1 MATRGIGEWYDSDVD
16 EDDEAW
22 KKKMKLSVTTETMR
36 MRREMPGRA
45 TLLPPYIQPR
55 GRITAGQRRRTTRR
69 REQWERRWWQRR
81 GRRLGAESEDESDG
95 EKRRQQS
102 PEKRTNSL
110 TAFRNRGGR
119 GRRRRSSVRRSPL
132 SLPQS
137 TSRPP
142 PLTLAYVSYI
152 TLLHLILRHIRFLPL
167 SLNVRRRRG
176 RQFCHCICSS
186 DPREPHRRRH
196 DLVRWQGDML

>member
-1 MATRGIGEWYDSDVD
+1 
-16 EDDEAW
+16 
-22 KKKMKLSVTTETMR
+22 

-45 TLLPPYIQPR
+45 TLYPPSRTNNGGAEKTDYETTRAMGATLVATSRETAR
-55 GRITAGQRRRTTRR
+55 GRV
-69 REQWERRWWQRR
+69 R
-81 GRRLGAESEDESDG
+81 GRQRWG
-95 EKRRQQS
+95 EAA
-102 PEKRTNSL
+102 PTIAGEADTNSL
-110 TAFRNRGGR
+110 TAFRIRGGR

-152 TLLHLILRHIRFLPL
+152 TLLHLILRHISFLPL

-186 DPREPHRRRH
+186 DPREPH
-196 DLVRWQGDML
+196 